1 MNPDVKSIFASK
13 TLWSAVIAALP
24 TVLGLFGFKITDLA
38 GFTAGSEQI
47 IDGIVTLVG
56 TAGVVYG
63 RIKAN
68 KALVIKS

>member
-24 TVLGLFGFKITDLA
+24 AVLGLFGFKITDLA

-63 RIKAN
+63 RIVSN